1 LQKSIDC
8 HQKIFSDL
16 QMFERPFDAETRLLK
31 IVITDIL
38 VKIFSCL
45 AIAVYAVKSTGATRR
60 SVSI

>member
-1 LQKSIDC
+1 
-8 HQKIFSDL
+8 
-16 QMFERPFDAETRLLK
+16 MFERPFDAETRLLK

-45 AIAVYAVKSTGATRR
+45 AIAVYAVKSTGATGR